1 MRHFAGVL
9 LGIIL
14 VPVFFTLNW
23 LVNYAGDR
31 VADDQGRMWLL
42 LLLGAY
48 AVMGLLVAIF
58 LASRSI
64 SAISLIIGG
73 LLIAAAEVL
82 LLLPALADIEVNL
95 PRLYDYPNITDGY
108 LLVAVGVALL
118 FGGLFPTRWARPKPV
133 DEDEDLPVR
142 GSSLLPGD
150 ERGRDADYDSSWGSG
165 RNEYAEEPEAPYT
178 QGGRY
183 DEPQTRQFSASG
195 GEQHHEGEPATQ
207 PGQYD
212 QSQPSYDYDQGQE
225 QTYRSSDYGDYQQQ
239 PGQYDRPPADRS

>member
-1 MRHFAGVL
+1 MRHFAGFL

-23 LVNYAGDR
+23 LVNFAGDK
-31 VADDQGRMWLL
+31 VADDQGRRWLL

-48 AVMGLLVAIF
+48 AVIGLFVAIF

-64 SAISLIIGG
+64 SPLSLIIGG
-73 LLIAAAEVL
+73 LLTVAAEVL
-82 LLLPALADIEVNL
+82 LLLPALADIEVNI

-133 DEDEDLPVR
+133 DEDEELPAR
-142 GSSLLPGD
+142 GGSLLPGD
-150 ERGRDADYDSSWGSG
+150 DRGRESDYDSSWGTG
-165 RNEYAEEPEAPYT
+165 RNDYAEEPEAPYT

-183 DEPQTRQFSASG
+183 DEPQTRQFAGSE
-195 GEQHHEGEPATQ
+195 GEQRYEGEPATQ

-212 QSQPSYDYDQGQE
+212 QSQGSYDYDQGQGY
-225 QTYRSSDYGDYQQQ
+225 QSSDYGDYQQQ